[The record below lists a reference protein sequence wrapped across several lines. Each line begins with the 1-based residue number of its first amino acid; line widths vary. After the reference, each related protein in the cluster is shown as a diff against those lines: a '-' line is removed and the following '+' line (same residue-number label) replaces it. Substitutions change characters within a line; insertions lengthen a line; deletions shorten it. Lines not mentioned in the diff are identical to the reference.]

1 MIFYGE
7 IPKHSIHKKLLELI
21 NKFSKVVVNTQK
33 SITYLYTN
41 NEQFEKEI
49 KKIICKSIRKNKM
62 LKS

>member
-21 NKFSKVVVNTQK
+21 NKFSKVVDTQK

-49 KKIICKSIRKNKM
+49 KKIIYKSIRKNKM